1 MYSQNYNTI
10 KQTMSKTLKQL
21 SAYGVGFQIKV
32 LNSLLKNKEFLININ
47 DILEAESFDNPAH
60 KWIVEEILLYYSKYH
75 TTPSLDFLSVEV
87 KKIENEVLRVS
98 IIEQLK
104 EAYKITNDDKEFVEL
119 EFANFCRNQQLKKAL
134 FQSVEL
140 YEKGDI
146 ESIWGLMD
154 RTRKA
159 GTEKNIGHEYN
170 KDIESR
176 YRNEERLPIATGWA
190 IIDELLGGG
199 LGCGDL
205 GLIFGNPGG
214 GKSWCLVAMAANA
227 VKMGYNV
234 IYYTLEL
241 SEAYVGKRF
250 DACFTQI
257 ETEKL
262 AFNRE
267 KVEATVN
274 QLEGNLIVK
283 EYSPGKASI
292 STIEGH
298 IQKCT
303 DLEVRPDIVMID
315 YVDLLKSKKTARE
328 KKDEIDDIYTAT
340 KGLARDLKIPIW
352 TVSQVNRMGAKDD
365 IIEADKAAGS
375 YDKIMI
381 ADFAMSLSR
390 KRQDKVGGT
399 GRFHIMKNR
408 YGMDG
413 MTYGG
418 LLDTAIG
425 AIEIT
430 SSELDE
436 SVFSP
441 PGSTPPAQGNT
452 FANFNKDERDI
463 LSKKFFQLT
472 QP

>member
-1 MYSQNYNTI
+1 
-10 KQTMSKTLKQL
+10 MSKTLNQL
-21 SAYGVGFQIKV
+21 SAYGVGFQVKV

-60 KWIVEEILLYYSKYH
+60 KWIVEETLLFYSLYH

-98 IIEQLK
+98 IVEQLK
-104 EAYKITNDDKEFVEL
+104 EAYKITNDDKEFVEQ

-134 FQSVEL
+134 FLSVEL

-146 ESIWGLMD
+146 DSIWGLMD
-154 RTRKA
+154 KTRKA

-170 KDIESR
+170 IDIESR
-176 YRNEERLPIATGWA
+176 YRIEERSPIPTGWS

-199 LGCGDL
+199 LGSGDL

-214 GKSWCLVAMAANA
+214 GKSWCLVAIGAMA
-227 VKMGYNV
+227 VKLGFNV

-241 SEAYVGKRF
+241 SETYVGKRF
-250 DACFTQI
+250 DACFTGI
-257 ETEKL
+257 DTDKV

-267 KVEATVN
+267 RVEKVVTG
-274 QLEGNLIVK
+274 LPGKLIVK
-283 EYSPGKASI
+283 EYSPGKAGI
-292 STIEGH
+292 STLESH

-303 DLEVRPDIVMID
+303 DLGTKPDLVLID
-315 YVDLLKSKKTARE
+315 YVDLLRSKKTNRE
-328 KKDEIDDIYTAT
+328 KKDEIDDVYTAT

-381 ADFAMSLSR
+381 ADFALSLSR
-390 KRQDKVGGT
+390 KRQDKVNGT
-399 GRFHIMKNR
+399 GRIHLMKNR

-413 MTYGG
+413 MTYSAKIN
-418 LLDTAIG
+418 TSIG
-425 AIEIT
+425 HIEIST
-430 SSELDE
+430 SELDD
-436 SVFSP
+436 SMFTP
-441 PGSTPPAQGNT
+441 PGSPQQTSGSNS
-452 FANFNKDERDI
+452 FANFSRDDREV
-463 LSKKFFQLT
+463 LSKKFFELSSL
-472 QP
+472 

>member
-1 MYSQNYNTI
+1 
-10 KQTMSKTLKQL
+10 MSKTLNQL

-60 KWIVEEILLYYSKYH
+60 KWIVEEILLFYSLYH

-98 IIEQLK
+98 IVEQLK
-104 EAYKITNDDKEFVEL
+104 EAYKITNDDKEFVEQ

-134 FQSVEL
+134 FLSVEL

-146 ESIWGLMD
+146 DSIWGLMD
-154 RTRKA
+154 KTRKA

-170 KDIESR
+170 IDIESR
-176 YRNEERLPIATGWA
+176 YRIEERSPIPTGWT

-199 LGCGDL
+199 LGSGDL

-214 GKSWCLVAMAANA
+214 GKSWCLVAIGAMA
-227 VKMGYNV
+227 VKLGYNV

-241 SEAYVGKRF
+241 SESYVGKRF
-250 DACFTQI
+250 DACFTGI
-257 ETEKL
+257 ETDKV
-262 AFNRE
+262 AYNRE
-267 KVEATVN
+267 SVEKAVES
-274 QLEGNLIVK
+274 LPGKLIVK
-283 EYSPGKASI
+283 EYSPGKVGI
-292 STIEGH
+292 STIESH

-303 DLEVRPDIVMID
+303 DLGTKPDLVIID
-315 YVDLLKSKKTARE
+315 YVDLLRSKKTNRE
-328 KKDEIDDIYTAT
+328 KKDEIDDVYTAT

-381 ADFAMSLSR
+381 ADFALSLSR
-390 KRQDKVGGT
+390 KRQDKVNGT
-399 GRFHIMKNR
+399 GRIHLMKNR

-413 MTYGG
+413 MTY
-418 LLDTAIG
+418 LAKINTSIG
-425 AIEIT
+425 HIEI
-430 SSELDE
+430 SDSELDD
-436 SVFSP
+436 SMFTP
-441 PGSTPPAQGNT
+441 PGTNNATTGSNS
-452 FANFNKDERDI
+452 FVNFSRDDKEI
-463 LSKKFFQLT
+463 LSKKFFELSSL
-472 QP
+472 